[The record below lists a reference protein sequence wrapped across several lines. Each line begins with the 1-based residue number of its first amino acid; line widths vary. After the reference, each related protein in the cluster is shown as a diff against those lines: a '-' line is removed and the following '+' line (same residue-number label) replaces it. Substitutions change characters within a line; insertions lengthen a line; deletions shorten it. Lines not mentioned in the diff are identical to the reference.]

1 MRDLLPALDQWLDH
15 GEDIALATVVRVR
28 GSAPRLPGAR
38 LCVTRSGKMAGSV
51 SGGCV
56 ETDVFEHAMQ
66 VLDSRQPRVAS
77 YTITDDDA
85 FRVGLSCG
93 GGIDVLIEPFAVDET
108 WQALRWDIEH
118 RRPVA
123 LALGAAPIALLGR
136 RMVVDGATTRG
147 AVAPEL
153 DAQIVAA
160 ARALL
165 PHGGARSIDVPWR
178 GEEARVLVEAFVPP
192 LGLLIV
198 GATHVGI
205 TLCRLAKAL
214 GFAVTVVDPRGLFAT
229 AERFPDADHLV
240 KAWPQD
246 ALAGVLD
253 ASTYVVVLAHDPKV
267 DVPAILNA
275 LRAQVPYVGVLGSRA
290 TQERRRAQLI
300 KLGVSE
306 AELARVRGP
315 IGLDLG
321 GRAPEEIALAILAEM
336 VAVRYGRAGGPLSQP
351 TGSAHG
357 HT

>member
-1 MRDLLPALDQWLDH
+1 MRDILPALDEWLDH

-56 ETDVFEHAMQ
+56 ETDVFEHARQ

-77 YTITDDDA
+77 YTIADDDA

-93 GGIDVLIEPFAVDET
+93 GGIDVLIEPFTVDET
-108 WQALRWDIEH
+108 WQVLRRSIED

-123 LALGAAPIALLGR
+123 LALGAAPTVLLGR
-136 RMVVDGATTRG
+136 RMVIDGATTRG
-147 AVAPEL
+147 TVAPEL
-153 DAQIVAA
+153 DADIVAA

-165 PHGGARSIDVPWR
+165 PHGGARALDLPWR
-178 GEEARVLVEAFVPP
+178 GDQARVLVEAFGPP
-192 LGLLIV
+192 LRLLIV

-205 TLCRLAKAL
+205 TLCRLAKTL

-229 AERFPDADHLV
+229 ADRFPDADKLV

-246 ALAGVLD
+246 ALAGILD
-253 ASTYVVVLAHDPKV
+253 TSTYVVVLAHDPKV

-275 LRAQVPYVGVLGSRA
+275 VRAAVPYVGVLGSRA
-290 TQERRRAQLI
+290 THERRRAQLV
-300 KLGVSE
+300 KQGLSE
-306 AELARVRGP
+306 TELVRVRGP

-336 VAVRYGRAGGPLSQP
+336 VAVRYGRAGGPLSQR
-351 TGSAHG
+351 TASGHG
-357 HT
+357 GG